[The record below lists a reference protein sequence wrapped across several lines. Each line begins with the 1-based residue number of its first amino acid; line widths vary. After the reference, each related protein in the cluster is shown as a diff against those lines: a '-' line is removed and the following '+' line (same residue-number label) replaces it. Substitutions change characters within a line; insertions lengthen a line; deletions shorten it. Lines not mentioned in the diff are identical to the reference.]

1 MTVETWWLYVMMTF
15 MLSATPGPNMLLVM
29 SSSARFGFASA
40 VATMA
45 GCMSALLAMM
55 SLSAL
60 GLGAVLQ
67 ASPAVFNILRWAGS
81 AYLLYL
87 GIKSWRSPVAH
98 QAGDV
103 PPSIDV
109 LPSRGVLYRRG
120 VMVAASNPK
129 AILFAAAFLPQ
140 FIHPQSP
147 RLPQFAVLL
156 ITFAVI
162 ESAWYLIYAGSG
174 QRLASY
180 LRRAAVMKAFNRI
193 TGGIFVGFA
202 GIMAVAHA

>member
-15 MLSATPGPNMLLVM
+15 VLSATPGPNMLLVM
-29 SSSARFGFASA
+29 SSSARFGFPAA
-40 VATMA
+40 AATAA

-60 GLGAVLQ
+60 GLGVVLQ
-67 ASPAVFNILRWAGS
+67 GSPAVFNVLRWAG
-81 AYLLYL
+81 ALYL
-87 GIKSWRSPVAH
+87 IYLGVKSWRAQVARE
-98 QAGDV
+98 V
-103 PPSIDV
+103 PNAALVIGEIPRLII
-109 LPSRGVLYRRG
+109 LYRRG
-120 VMVAASNPK
+120 VLVAASNPK

-147 RLPQFAVLL
+147 RLPQFAILL

-162 ESAWYLIYAGSG
+162 ESSWYLIYAGSG
-174 QRLASY
+174 QRLAVY
-180 LRRAAVMKAFNRI
+180 LRRARVMKGFNRL

-202 GIMAVAHA
+202 VLMAAAHA

>member
-1 MTVETWWLYVMMTF
+1 MTF

-29 SSSARFGFASA
+29 SSSARFGFRSA

-60 GLGAVLQ
+60 GLGALLQ
-67 ASPAVFNILRWAGS
+67 ASPAVFNALRWAG
-81 AYLLYL
+81 AGYLVYL
-87 GIKSWRSPVAH
+87 GIKSWRSPVA
-98 QAGDV
+98 GEV
-103 PPSIDV
+103 PDAPPV
-109 LPSRGVLYRRG
+109 LEVVPRPKALYSRG

-147 RLPQFAVLL
+147 RLPQFAILL
-156 ITFAVI
+156 LTFAVI
-162 ESAWYLIYAGSG
+162 ESSWYLIYAGSG
-174 QRLASY
+174 QRLASC

-193 TGGIFVGFA
+193 TGGVFVGFA
-202 GIMAVAHA
+202 AIMAAAHA